1 MKKSTAAK
9 KLPVKEKTAE
19 SVKPATISPA
29 FDYSKWFPW
38 IAASFALL
46 LYINTLQHG
55 YVLDDDTV
63 MAKNSIVTKGV
74 KAIPEIM
81 STAYRKGAWDRQE
94 SLYRPLSLILFA
106 IEWQAAPNQP
116 ILGHLINILLY
127 ALCIYLL
134 FMLLQQWMPQKHP
147 LVILSVVFL
156 FAAHPLHTEVVAN
169 IKSRDEILGL
179 LFAILSLHFFH
190 KYAATPSIKNLV
202 LGSSCFLLAILSKES
217 AITLFAVVPLSIY
230 FFHTADSKRLS
241 IIMAALLLS
250 VAAYFILRKM
260 ALGSLVNFNKI
271 DVLNNSLAAAENPA
285 DRIATA
291 IMLVGYYLLL
301 FLFPHPL
308 SFDYSLNTF
317 PAITIG
323 DYRFLLTMFF
333 LILLFFYVLKHF
345 KKKDAVAFGILF
357 FGITLSIVSNI
368 FLLIEATLAERFLFL
383 PSLGL
388 CLTVILLLEKWIP
401 FSAGKNTSFSN
412 IFQEYKWA
420 VGLLISILFVFSVKT
435 ISRNADWKSN
445 LTLFSADKDHNP
457 KSYRALSAYA
467 FELTKQ
473 KIIPL
478 PENDADKLLNCREA
492 ISYLSKSLAIIPDN
506 FKAWNLLAYCQS
518 QLKDYPQVIQ
528 AFENGMPYYKNE
540 PDRIKFY
547 IMGINAYY
555 YTGNYTKAVETCRTA
570 LQLEPNNA
578 VLLNCLGMSLTET
591 NQRQEAFDALTQ
603 SARLDSTEPDVWYN
617 IGNWYAK
624 GGNFITA
631 IDNYAKTLQ
640 LDSTH
645 INAMNNTGNCYAVL
659 KQYEKALGYFEKI
672 VQLNPGNKDAIRNM
686 AATYSNLGNKEKAQE
701 LINKL
706 QSMP

>member
-1 MKKSTAAK
+1 MKKSAATKKSIIKNTAVE
-9 KLPVKEKTAE
+9 PVK
-19 SVKPATISPA
+19 SVSIAPA
-29 FDYSKWFPW
+29 FDYTKWFPW
-38 IAASFALL
+38 MAAAFALL
-46 LYINTLQHG
+46 LYINTLNHG

-63 MAKNSIVTKGV
+63 MAKNTIVTKGI

-81 STAYRKGAWDRQE
+81 TTAYRKGAWDRQE

-106 IEWQAAPNQP
+106 IEWQVAPNQP
-116 ILGHLINILLY
+116 IVGHLINIVLY

-134 FMLLQQWMPQKHP
+134 FMLLQQWLPKKHP
-147 LVILSVVFL
+147 LVILSVTLL
-156 FAAHPLHTEVVAN
+156 FTAHPLHTEVVAN

-179 LFAILSLHFFH
+179 LFAVLALQSLH
-190 KYAATPSIKNLV
+190 KYAATSKVTNLL
-202 LGSSCFLLAILSKES
+202 LGSICFLLAILSKES
-217 AITLFAVVPLSIY
+217 AITLFAIVPLSVYFFQTIDVKKLSILMTALLASVLIY
-230 FFHTADSKRLS
+230 F
-241 IIMAALLLS
+241 
-250 VAAYFILRKM
+250 VLRKI

-271 DVLNNSLAAAENPA
+271 DVLNNALAATENPA

-291 IMLVGYYLLL
+291 IMLLGYYLLL
-301 FLFPHPL
+301 FIFPHPL

-317 PAITIG
+317 PIISFS
-323 DYRFLLTMFF
+323 DYRFLLTMAVLTGMTFYIF
-333 LILLFFYVLKHF
+333 KNFKKRDPAVFGLLFFS
-345 KKKDAVAFGILF
+345 
-357 FGITLSIVSNI
+357 ITLSIVSNV

-388 CLTVILLLEKWIP
+388 CLTVVLLIEKG
-401 FSAGKNTSFSN
+401 FSINTATDTSFSD
-412 IFQEYKWA
+412 IFRASKLPVA
-420 VGLLISILFVFSVKT
+420 IISLIVLLFSVKT
-435 ISRNADWKSN
+435 IIRNRDWKNN

-478 PENDADKLLNCREA
+478 PENDPDKLLNCREA

-518 QLKDYPQVIQ
+518 QLKDYPQVLY
-528 AFENGMPYYKNE
+528 AFENGMQYYKNE
-540 PDRIKFY
+540 PDLIKFY

-555 YTGNYTKAVETCRTA
+555 YTGNFSKAVETCHTA

-591 NQRQEAFDALTQ
+591 NQRQEAFNALTR
-603 SARLDSTEPDVWYN
+603 SAQLNSKEPDVWYN
-617 IGNWYAK
+617 MGNWYAK
-624 GGNFITA
+624 GGDFTSA
-631 IDNYAKTLQ
+631 IENYNKTLQ
-640 LDSTH
+640 LDSNH
-645 INAMNNTGNCYAVL
+645 INALNNTGNCYAVL
-659 KQYEKALGYFEKI
+659 KQYEKALSYFEKI

-706 QSMP
+706 QAMP